1 MNSPRIAV
9 ILPLAAAL
17 VFFVL
22 AFSRPQ
28 QRGVWLAIGVVFL
41 VVGVLRWR
49 KGKPPSERP
58 GA

>member
-1 MNSPRIAV
+1 MNVQRIAV
-9 ILPLAAAL
+9 VLPFAAAL

-41 VVGVLRWR
+41 VVGMIRRR
-49 KGKPPSERP
+49 KAK
-58 GA
+58 